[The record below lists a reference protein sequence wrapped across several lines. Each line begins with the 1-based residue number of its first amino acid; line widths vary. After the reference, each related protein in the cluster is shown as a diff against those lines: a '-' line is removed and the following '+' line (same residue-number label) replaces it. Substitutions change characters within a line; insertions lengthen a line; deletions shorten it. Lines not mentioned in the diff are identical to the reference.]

1 METDREPTA
10 AALSDADA
18 AAVRAVH
25 DRFSAA
31 LLRQDFDAIA
41 ALYTEGAVLLPPQEP
56 AVHGREAIRRW
67 TAAVPKVTRIVLNV
81 DDLDG
86 RGDLAYMR
94 GSFAMTLEPEGGPA
108 VSVAGK
114 YVEILEKQRD
124 GSWRFAVD
132 IFNSD
137 TP

>member
-1 METDREPTA
+1 MTTPTLALLSDTDTA
-10 AALSDADA
+10 AL
-18 AAVRAVH
+18 RAVH

-31 LLRQDFDAIA
+31 LLRHDFDAVA
-41 ALYTEGAVLLPPQEP
+41 ALYAEDAVLLPPQEP
-56 AVHGREAIRRW
+56 AVHGRAAIRQW
-67 TAAVPKVTRIVLNV
+67 TAAVPNVTRIVLQV

-86 RGDLAYMR
+86 RADVAYMR
-94 GSFAMTLEPEGGPA
+94 GTFAMTLEPEGAPA

-114 YVEILEKQRD
+114 YVEILKKQAD
-124 GSWRFAVD
+124 GAWRFAVD

>member
-67 TAAVPKVTRIVLNV
+67 TAAAPKATRIVLNG
-81 DDLDG
+81 DDLEG

-114 YVEILEKQRD
+114 YVEILEKQR
-124 GSWRFAVD
+124 
-132 IFNSD
+132 
-137 TP
+137 